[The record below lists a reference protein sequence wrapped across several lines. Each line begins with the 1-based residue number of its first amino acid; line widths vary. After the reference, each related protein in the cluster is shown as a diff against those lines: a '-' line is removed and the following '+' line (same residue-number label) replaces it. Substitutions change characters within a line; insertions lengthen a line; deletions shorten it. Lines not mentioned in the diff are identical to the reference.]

1 MTVPVEPFTV
11 RLEAGVLELV
21 LDTPGC
27 SHNIFNLEA
36 AAQLSRILSE
46 ADPQLV
52 RVIVI
57 KSNKPAS
64 FINGVGLLMAGTAQ
78 QPDDI
83 PAMTQDVTRAYRAL
97 RDFPAPSVAVIAGNC
112 YGCGVEF
119 ALHCDYRL
127 ACEGYE
133 THFYMTELV
142 DYLFLPAFG
151 ATQDLPRLLG
161 VERSVD
167 LLLWGERWSA
177 RRAAAC
183 GLVDRCFDAQTFDRN
198 VAEFS
203 RALGTASCKRAPRLH
218 EPWGPTQVAHEVV
231 TLERI
236 GTLPPAY
243 QPVYRTA
250 YELMRNAARTASLS
264 PGDYAAE
271 LQACGE
277 SIVRPIAKAAV
288 TFFFVRQL
296 AIHYCLR
303 GYELPQIT
311 RIAID
316 SSDEDLSDLRREFSV
331 RRVRGLDVVDSSAS
345 ESPQQSQRF
354 RNAASGGLLLEF
366 TTVADGGT
374 ARPDVIG
381 AIPRPREYLSVRG
394 ACLVYSPFFANA
406 ISRLVE
412 IACDRS
418 QPSLL
423 RTAVVAVFDRA
434 GFCPIQSHPQGEFAT
449 NLLLGHFLAPL
460 LAFVAAGGKAADAHA
475 TLREFGFIRGCVPL
489 LQAIPHDLLCR
500 LTGPLL
506 SSSDPAIGAAATE
519 LAGTNYRAGAMRT
532 ELLDSVLASLGV
544 FAIEAIG
551 SGVVPHPALVDVMAR
566 ELIDFP
572 LMHGSL
578 CRFMNC
584 TERTRLSERT
594 TSVSSL
600 FSPEFSARA
609 ARCFAQRQGFYNSMT
624 DVAARAAAA
633 SVAPRAHIVAEDRKE
648 WIPRASRL

>member
-1 MTVPVEPFTV
+1 MTVTQEPFTV
-11 RLEAGVLELV
+11 RLDGGVLELV

-27 SHNIFNLEA
+27 SHNILNLEA
-36 AAQLSRILSE
+36 AAQLSRILNE
-46 ADPQLV
+46 TDPQFV

-57 KSNKPAS
+57 KSGKPAS

-78 QPDDI
+78 EPDDI
-83 PAMTQDVTRAYRAL
+83 PAMTQEVTRAYRAL
-97 RDFPAPSVAVIAGNC
+97 RDFPAPSVAAIAGNC

-161 VERSVD
+161 MEKSVD

-177 RRAAAC
+177 RQAAAY

-198 VAEFS
+198 VAKFS
-203 RALGTASCKRAPRLH
+203 RALAAAPCKRAPRLY

-231 TLERI
+231 THERI
-236 GTLPPAY
+236 ATLPPAY
-243 QPVYRTA
+243 QSVYRTA
-250 YELMRNAARTASLS
+250 YELMRNAAQKASPS
-264 PGDYAAE
+264 PDDYAHE
-271 LQACGE
+271 LQACSE

-288 TFFFVRQL
+288 AFFFVRQL

-303 GYELPQIT
+303 SYELPQLT
-311 RIAID
+311 HIAID
-316 SSDEDLSDLRREFSV
+316 PADDCLSDLRREFIT

-345 ESPQQSQRF
+345 ESQRF
-354 RNAASGGLLLEF
+354 SSASSGGFTLEF
-366 TTVADGGT
+366 MTVADRGT
-374 ARPDVIG
+374 VRPDVIG
-381 AIPRPREYLSVRG
+381 AIMRPRERLSER
-394 ACLVYSPFFANA
+394 ANCIVYSPFFASA
-406 ISRLVE
+406 TSRLVE

-434 GFCPIQSHPQGEFAT
+434 GYCPVQSHPQGEFAT
-449 NLLLGHFLAPL
+449 NLLLGHYLAPL
-460 LAFVAAGGKAADAHA
+460 LAFVVTGGKATDAHA
-475 TLREFGFIRGCVPL
+475 TLREFGFIRGGVPL
-489 LQAIPHDLLCR
+489 LQAIPHGLLCR
-500 LTGPLL
+500 LTAPLL
-506 SSSDPAIGAAATE
+506 SKADPTICAAATE
-519 LAGTNYRAGAMRT
+519 LASTNYRTGVMRT
-532 ELLDSVLASLGV
+532 ELLDAVLTSLAV
-544 FAIEAIG
+544 FAIEAVS

-578 CRFMNC
+578 CRFMNPAERARLR
-584 TERTRLSERT
+584 ERTASLN
-594 TSVSSL
+594 SL

-609 ARCFAQRQGFYNSMT
+609 ARCLAQWQRFYNGT
-624 DVAARAAAA
+624 ADDVAPAATA
-633 SVAPRAHIVAEDRKE
+633 SVAPQAHVAVEDHRE
-648 WIPRASRL
+648 WIRRASRL